1 MINHLNNTSEMYL
14 FISGGPDNLK
24 IQPGVLLDSKA
35 FNPKHTILIPK
46 DRPNL
51 LWDLLHDLMGI
62 SYPKFETISLKEEKP
77 KKFKIEEPKE
87 DKPIDSLE
95 QELKG
100 LKAAQIVEKV
110 KNEKGVEITFSLK
123 SKSAIIKKAL
133 QIYGS

>member
-1 MINHLNNTSEMYL
+1 MINHLNSTSETYL

-24 IQPGVLLDSKA
+24 IQPGVLSDPKA
-35 FNPKHTILIPK
+35 FDPKHTILIPK

-51 LWDLLHDLMGI
+51 FWDLLHDLMGI
-62 SYPKFETISLKEEKP
+62 SYPKFETISIKEEEP

-87 DKPIDSLE
+87 DKPLDLLE

-123 SKSAIIKKAL
+123 SKAAIIKKAL
-133 QIYGS
+133 QIYRS